1 MSTRQQDIPQDA
13 VQEHDIADYLRTH
26 PDFFLNHTG
35 LLADIRI
42 PHHTAGAIS
51 LIERQVTVLREQN
64 QDLKRQLH
72 ALIQVARDNDRLN
85 EQVQRLTLTLMEAD
99 DLSTTLRIIGDS
111 LRSDFR
117 ADAAVLGLFV
127 QGGRLPGFD
136 ADGLLQLRALSE
148 KEPEA
153 GPFATLLATGKPL
166 CGHLRRAQLHH
177 LFGDNLT
184 DNVASAVVL
193 MLTAAGVEERQ
204 PKRLGLL
211 GIGSR
216 DARRYHA
223 GMGTLFL
230 HHLGDLI
237 GRALGR
243 YLPPHR

>member
-1 MSTRQQDIPQDA
+1 MSTRQQDIPQDT

-26 PDFFLNHTG
+26 PDFFLTHTA
-35 LLADIRI
+35 LLADIQI

-72 ALIQVARDNDRLN
+72 ALIQVARDNDCLN
-85 EQVQRLTLTLMEAD
+85 EQVRRLTLALMEAE
-99 DLSTTLRIIGDS
+99 DLSATLRILGDS

-117 ADAAVLGLFV
+117 ADTAVLGLFA
-127 QGGRLPGFD
+127 QRERLPASDG
-136 ADGLLQLRALSE
+136 DGLLKLRVLSE

-153 GPFATLLATGKPL
+153 GAFATLLTTGKPL
-166 CGHLRRAQLHH
+166 CGHLRRAQLHF
-177 LFGDNLT
+177 LFGDAATN
-184 DNVASAVVL
+184 DVASAVVL
-193 MLTAAGVEERQ
+193 ALTAGGADGRLH
-204 PKRLGLL
+204 KRLGLL

-243 YLPPHR
+243 HLPRH